1 MSKRSIWI
9 LSVGTVL
16 AILVLLITY
25 TNSLDTTPT
34 PTSTASAI
42 TIVIVT
48 PSPTATPTV
57 EPTQVPTA
65 TPTVTPTEAVPTATP
80 TVAPTEVPTVAPTAE
95 PTQVPTATPTVTPT
109 EVPTVAPTAEPT
121 QAPTATPTVAPTE
134 AISIPEEKYTSV
146 DEELSKITIMGGIYP
161 DYNSVPAY
169 DLYNYIDVSGLEQAR
184 LFEIVRKP
192 YESGIA
198 QWININFATEG
209 SAIDRLS
216 FALNSSICGKCGRV
230 KIVEAPTNLSQIT
243 AIFDEIEQDGTQEAA
258 NRVLLDYLYKY
269 TRQNPN
275 NPYERLII
283 SCNE

>member
-1 MSKRSIWI
+1 MSHKSIYQLI
-9 LSVGTVL
+9 GCVII
-16 AILVLLITY
+16 ILVVLFAIAKVQKSNLTVTPDSTIVTLTTITS
-25 TNSLDTTPT
+25 TMPPTTPITVVMVT
-34 PTSTASAI
+34 PVQTEVPILTTVSNE
-42 TIVIVT
+42 VIVT
-48 PSPTATPTV
+48 EMPIQVSEISTFTESPVITPEPTAVPIKELTSEFTAMAVTSEVPKLFPTTTLILEDTEKKYKTV
-57 EPTQVPTA
+57 EN
-65 TPTVTPTEAVPTATP
+65 
-80 TVAPTEVPTVAPTAE
+80 
-95 PTQVPTATPTVTPT
+95 
-109 EVPTVAPTAEPT
+109 
-121 QAPTATPTVAPTE
+121 
-134 AISIPEEKYTSV
+134 
-146 DEELSKITIMGGIYP
+146 ELSKITIMGGIYP

-198 QWININFATEG
+198 QWININFATED

-258 NRVLLDYLYKY
+258 NRFLLDYLYKY
-269 TRQNPN
+269 TRQNPD

-283 SCNE
+283 SCND